1 MEHVSNDHKDNPSQ
15 HKSSQKLSDE
25 TSNLVLSL
33 MKVHGILYFGEIYR
47 FVKFPYVSNVQ

>member
-47 FVKFPYVSNVQ
+47 FMKFPYVSNVQ